1 MFPNRNAI
9 RYVEEG
15 RSGPA
20 HSPLFTIAVHVNGL
34 VFHGNAR
41 TKQSARHEAAKHA
54 IQCLTQHSLPQR
66 QRLNTRSYYQRSQQ
80 LGVNRRPNPYG
91 NYDSHMPYIHRHQS
105 NCTDYRHGLPH
116 YESQPF
122 PDFQYEDDCRYDTE
136 YRDNNDYDFYYNRYN
151 RDQWLRDRPL
161 LYYRESQP
169 MPPPT
174 QIYHYSSPPRH
185 PIVSQNQSLES
196 LYPQSVNT
204 SLTDASALNSS
215 VNKSSDD
222 FTVDDY
228 NDDNF
233 VEFKECSADKSD
245 DSIED
250 KSDEEQGLISKPL
263 DKKER
268 IILRVMSEKPV
279 HQNPVSVI
287 HELHPDAKWDCIGSE
302 FTSKRQSIIFKMK
315 LELPIANKSFIGT
328 GRTKKLAKS
337 DAASKALLNLYNI
350 SINLQNPDNPE
361 SYMPK
366 STVQIAQEPLF
377 LKQVF
382 IF

>member
-34 VFHGNAR
+34 VFHGIAR
-41 TKQSARHEAAKHA
+41 TKQSARHEAAKQA
-54 IQCLTQHSLPQR
+54 IHCLTQHSLPQS
-66 QRLNTRSYYQRSQQ
+66 QSLNTRSYYQRSQQ

-91 NYDSHMPYIHRHQS
+91 NYDRRTPFINRLQS
-105 NCTDYRHGLPH
+105 NFTDYRHGLPH

-122 PDFQYEDDCRYDTE
+122 PELQHEDDYRYDTE
-136 YRDNNDYDFYYNRYN
+136 YRDNSDYDFYYYNRYN
-151 RDQWLRDRPL
+151 RDQWLGDRPL
-161 LYYRESQP
+161 LYYREPRP

-174 QIYHYSSPPRH
+174 QIYYYPSPHRQ
-185 PIVSQNQSLES
+185 PIVSQNQSLE

-204 SLTDASALNSS
+204 SPTDASALNS

-250 KSDEEQGLISKPL
+250 NKSDEEQELIQKPL

-302 FTSKRQSIIFKMK
+302 LTSKKQSIIFKMK
-315 LELPIANKSFIGT
+315 LQLPIADKSFIGT

-350 SINLQNPDNPE
+350 SINLQNADNPE
-361 SYMPK
+361 SYAPK

-382 IF
+382 I

>member
-54 IQCLTQHSLPQR
+54 IHSLTQHSLPQR
-66 QRLNTRSYYQRSQQ
+66 QPLNTRSYYQRSQQ

-91 NYDSHMPYIHRHQS
+91 NYDRHIPYIHRLQS
-105 NCTDYRHGLPH
+105 NYTDYRHGLPH

-122 PDFQYEDDCRYDTE
+122 SEYQYEDDYRYDME
-136 YRDNNDYDFYYNRYN
+136 YRDNSDYDFYN
-151 RDQWLRDRPL
+151 RDQRLRDRPL
-161 LYYRESQP
+161 LHYRESRP
-169 MPPPT
+169 MPPHT
-174 QIYHYSSPPRH
+174 QIYYYSSSPRQ

-204 SLTDASALNSS
+204 SPTDTSALNS
-215 VNKSSDD
+215 VNKSNDD

-233 VEFKECSADKSD
+233 VEFKECSADKSN

-250 KSDEEQGLISKPL
+250 NKSDEEQELISKPL

-302 FTSKRQSIIFKMK
+302 FTSKKQSIIFKMK

-361 SYMPK
+361 SYVPK

-377 LKQVF
+377 LNQVL